1 MNPADL
7 FSSDAFSLQTLTAA
21 INKAPAKPTR
31 LAQLQLF
38 EEAGIATTECAIEFK
53 DKQLTLLPATSRG
66 APATLHPAGPDR
78 KLAEFKVPHLI
89 TRSTLLADSI
99 QNVRAFGGGEMLAMD
114 NAINERLSGM
124 RDNLDATIEYHRMGA
139 IKGVVLDANGSVLF
153 DTFAEFDVSPQSHCL
168 ELDVA
173 TTNVRNQIVAARRK
187 AEARLGSATPLQWIA
202 LSSAGFFDLL
212 VSHASVEAFA
222 AGWAAASM
230 LREDVR
236 DAVSIGGVTF
246 EEYPAKVGNTAFI
259 AEGEAYLI
267 PVGVPGLFIT
277 RYAPADYAETVNTLG
292 MPYYAKSEPMSFGR
306 GARMEAQSNPI
317 SLCTR
322 PDAIIKLTAR
332 KEAAHA

>member
-1 MNPADL
+1 MPDL
-7 FSSDAFSLQTLTAA
+7 FTSDQFSLTSLTAA
-21 INKAPAKPTR
+21 INKVPVKPSR
-31 LAQLQLF
+31 LAQLQIF
-38 EEAGIATTECAIEFK
+38 EEEGIATTDCSIEFK
-53 DKQLTLLPATSRG
+53 DNQITLLPATTRG
-66 APATLHPAGPDR
+66 APATLHPAGRGR
-78 KLAEFKVPHLI
+78 KLVEFKVPHLI

-99 QNVRAFGGGEMLAMD
+99 QNVRAFGNGELVAMD

-124 RDNLDATIEYHRMGA
+124 RDNLDATVEYHRMGA
-139 IKGVVLDANGSVLF
+139 IKGVVLDANGSILF

-168 ELDVA
+168 ELDVSA
-173 TTNVRNQIVAARRK
+173 TNVRNQIVAARRK
-187 AEARLGSATPLQWIA
+187 AEARLGSAKPVQWIA
-202 LSSAGFFDLL
+202 LSSAGFFDML
-212 VSHASVEAFA
+212 VSHASVEAFV
-222 AGWAAASM
+222 AGWSAASM

-292 MPYYAKSEPMSFGR
+292 IPYYAKSEPMSFGR
-306 GARMEAQSNPI
+306 GSRMEAQSNPI

-322 PDAIIKLTAR
+322 PDAIIKLTAS
-332 KEAAHA
+332 KEATHA